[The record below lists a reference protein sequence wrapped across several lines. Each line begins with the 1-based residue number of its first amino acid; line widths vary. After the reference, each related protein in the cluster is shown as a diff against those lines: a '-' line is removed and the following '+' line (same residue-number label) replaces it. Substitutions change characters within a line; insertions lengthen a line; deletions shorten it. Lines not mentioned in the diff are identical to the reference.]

1 MGCLVG
7 KNGIKPDPQKVAG
20 IKDIEAPRNVADMR
34 RHLGIANHL
43 ARFIP
48 NLLDSSAPL
57 RQLLQKGRE
66 WTWGPP
72 QEEALVKI
80 KDLIYSNRCMAKY
93 DPKCP
98 TILSAD
104 VSAFGLGAVLLQKQD
119 NGERRP
125 VAFASRSLT
134 SAESRYAQIQ
144 KEALALTWAA
154 DRFEGYLRGL
164 EV

>member
-1 MGCLVG
+1 MDKSKYSFGVTEISFLGCLVG
-7 KNGIKPDPQKVAG
+7 KDGIKPDPQKMAA
-20 IKDIEAPRNVADMR
+20 IKYCEAPRNVADVR
-34 RHLGIANHL
+34 RLLGVANHL

-48 NLLDSSAPL
+48 NLSESCTPL

-66 WTWGPP
+66 WIWGPP

-104 VSAFGLGAVLLQKQD
+104 ASALGLGAVLLQKQD

-125 VAFASRSLT
+125 VALASRSLT
-134 SAESRYAQIQ
+134 TAESRYAQI
-144 KEALALTWAA
+144 
-154 DRFEGYLRGL
+154 
-164 EV
+164 